1 LAECMKNPP
10 RSCLARSAWHRKRH
24 SRNGLHRGHTIPR
37 GGICSRKGTSLV
49 SSGGFL
55 AFRSGRAPTP
65 QNRYCMLKRRR
76 YKKDVIAIHS
86 T

>member
-1 LAECMKNPP
+1 M
-10 RSCLARSAWHRKRH
+10 
-24 SRNGLHRGHTIPR
+24 GRG
-37 GGICSRKGTSLV
+37 LV
-49 SSGGFL
+49 SRGKGRPQPPEPRPPEGYLEAFANIYRNFAASIGTGGE
-55 AFRSGRAPTP
+55 GRAPTP